1 MVFLGNQR
9 RKSMFGLSRPWL
21 SKMIGICA
29 VIAVALVGVSGL
41 KAKPKLHNQVIIPGE
56 DRFSPFALTI
66 HAGDSVMWTNTDTD
80 DHTVVSNDFFNTAG
94 NQIDTLIPGTDS
106 NNGVPGT
113 LTLHFT
119 HPGTFVYY
127 CKFHA
132 QLDGDHQPTAPG
144 PRGGIQNTKD
154 PSKCDPQAPATEM
167 CNFGTPMN
175 GIITVLP
182 GGQGDQD

>member
-1 MVFLGNQR
+1 MIIWRCDCFDVRTSEDRPRNPTRRLGMVFLGNQR

-41 KAKPKLHNQVIIPGE
+41 KAERKPKLHSQVIIPGE

-113 LTLHFT
+113 LT
-119 HPGTFVYY
+119 
-127 CKFHA
+127 
-132 QLDGDHQPTAPG
+132 
-144 PRGGIQNTKD
+144 
-154 PSKCDPQAPATEM
+154 
-167 CNFGTPMN
+167 
-175 GIITVLP
+175 
-182 GGQGDQD
+182 